1 MVIDCVICTAG
12 EFLDGHHVV
21 NNKNNVLRLAVT
33 VWYLDETEK
42 RVYERRKQEAAAA
55 AALQNVHN
63 PR

>member
-1 MVIDCVICTAG
+1 MQGVPRWPNIG
-12 EFLDGHHVV
+12 
-21 NNKNNVLRLAVT
+21 KPQNVFRLAVT

-55 AALQNVHN
+55 AALQNIHN